1 MIEKSTCSKNL
12 LIRSAQVKDAAE
24 IILMVKQVF
33 DEAPYFPRTA
43 EEFDITIDKEEEYIE
58 NIALFLIS
66 EIEGKIVGSATLD
79 RSALSKLNH
88 TATFGITIL
97 KEYCGLGIGSLLTNK
112 VIEWSEQNGVEKI
125 DLEVFADNIPA
136 IGLYKKF
143 GFIEEGRKIKAI
155 KSNEEYKDIIL
166 MSKFLKAGEIL

>member
-1 MIEKSTCSKNL
+1 M
-12 LIRSAQVKDAAE
+12 
-24 IILMVKQVF
+24 
-33 DEAPYFPRTA
+33 
-43 EEFDITIDKEEEYIE
+43 
-58 NIALFLIS
+58 
-66 EIEGKIVGSATLD
+66 
-79 RSALSKLNH
+79 
-88 TATFGITIL
+88 
-97 KEYCGLGIGSLLTNK
+97 TNK